1 MPPLKQVILAVIG
14 GVLRFLAGR
23 WLAPKQVSEGTYE
36 AKAAEAK
43 ELAKPDDSWDDTVNK
58 L

>member
-1 MPPLKQVILAVIG
+1 MEWPAVIEAIAAFARW
-14 GVLRFLAGR
+14 LFGR

-43 ELAKPDDSWDDTVNK
+43 ELAKPDAAQSVVVGE